1 MGYVRGEGRDQG
13 SLFPVRLD
21 ELIPE
26 GHLVRVID
34 VFVER
39 LDLESLGFDK
49 TVPAATGRPC
59 YHPGDMLRLY
69 LYGYLNR
76 VRSSRRLERECG
88 RNVELMWLL
97 GRLAPDHK
105 TIAEFRRLNG
115 KGVRGACAAFVRFC
129 RHAGLVGGHWVAIDG
144 SKFQAV
150 ASKAKALTQ
159 EQLRREQAQAEQRVA
174 QYLAE
179 LDSSDKQEGE
189 ALVSE
194 ERLRAALDALDH
206 YATTEALMA
215 QLGQSQYVAGEP
227 DAKLMRTTSGSQ
239 VAYNVHTAVD
249 AQSALIVAHEVTSE
263 GTDNRSLEPMAKA
276 AQEALNAKTLKVVA
290 DAGYSSGE
298 QAAAC
303 EARGIEPFVPPNR
316 SENTHGG
323 GMFFNASRFTYD
335 AKSDTYRCPANQR
348 LHRKQLMRAER
359 AVLYTT
365 AACGRCRLRPQCTAG
380 RQRHVMR
387 HLFEDALQRMR
398 RRIEEHPE
406 AMKLRRATAGHPF
419 GTIKYQ
425 IFGNPRFL
433 VRSRWAAGTEMAL
446 AVLVYNLKRAAS
458 LLGNGGLL
466 KQLGAASP

>member
-13 SLFPVRLD
+13 SLFPVRLE

-34 VFVER
+34 AFVER
-39 LDLESLGFDK
+39 LDLGALGFERAA
-49 TVPAATGRPC
+49 PAATGRPC
-59 YHPGDMLRLY
+59 YHPGDLLRLY

-76 VRSSRRLERECG
+76 VRSSRRLERECA

-115 KGVRGACAAFVRFC
+115 KGVRGACASFVRFC
-129 RHAGLVGGHWVAIDG
+129 RHAGLLGGHWVAIDG

-150 ASKAKALTQ
+150 ASREKALTRD
-159 EQLRREQAQAEQRVA
+159 QLARERAQAEQRVA

-179 LDSSDKQEGE
+179 LDASDKHEGE

-194 ERLRAALDALDH
+194 ERLRAALDALDQLD
-206 YATTEALMA
+206 TTQALME
-215 QLGQSQYVAGEP
+215 QLGQSQYVDGEP
-227 DAKLMRTTSGSQ
+227 DAKIMRTTSGSQ
-239 VAYNVHTAVD
+239 VAYNVQTAVD
-249 AQSALIVAHEVTSE
+249 AQSALIVAHDVTSE
-263 GTDNRSLEPMAKA
+263 ATDNRSLEPMAKA
-276 AQEALNAKTLKVVA
+276 AKEALGVQTLKVAA

-303 EARGIEPFVPPNR
+303 EASGIEPFVPPNR

-323 GMFFNASRFTYD
+323 GTLFDASEFTYD
-335 AKSDTYRCPANQR
+335 AKSDTYRCPANQLLR
-348 LHRKQLMRAER
+348 RKQLMRANR
-359 AVLYTT
+359 AVVYTT
-365 AACGRCRLRPQCTAG
+365 EGCGRCRLKSQCTLG
-380 RQRHVMR
+380 RQRHILR

-406 AMKLRRATAGHPF
+406 AMKLRRATAEHPF

-446 AVLVYNLKRAAS
+446 AVLVYNLKRAGN

-466 KQLGAASP
+466 KQLAAASP

>member
-1 MGYVRGEGRDQG
+1 MGFVRGEGRDQG

-26 GHLVRVID
+26 GHLVRVVD

-39 LDLESLGFDK
+39 LDLGALGFEK
-49 TVPAATGRPC
+49 TAPAATGRPC

-97 GRLAPDHK
+97 GRLVPDHK

-129 RHAGLVGGHWVAIDG
+129 RHAGLLGGHWVAIDG

-150 ASKAKALTQ
+150 ASREKALTR
-159 EQLRREQAQAEQRVA
+159 EQLHREQAQAEQRVA

-179 LDSSDKQEGE
+179 LDASDKQDGE
-189 ALVSE
+189 ALVTE
-194 ERLRAALDALDH
+194 ERLRAALEALDQH
-206 YATTEALMA
+206 ATTQALMEE
-215 QLGQSQYVAGEP
+215 LGQSQYVAGEP
-227 DAKLMRTTSGSQ
+227 DAKIMRTTAGSQ
-239 VAYNVHTAVD
+239 VAYNVQTAVD

-263 GTDNRSLEPMAKA
+263 ATDNRSLESMAKA
-276 AQEALNAKTLKVVA
+276 AQQALGAKTLKVVA
-290 DAGYSSGE
+290 DAGYSNGE

-303 EARGIEPFVPPNR
+303 EASGIEPFVPPNR
-316 SENTHGG
+316 SGNTHGG
-323 GMFFNASRFTYD
+323 GMLFDASRFIYD
-335 AKSDTYRCPANQR
+335 AKSDTYRCPANQLLR
-348 LHRKQLMRAER
+348 RKQLMRAER

-365 AACGRCRLRPQCTAG
+365 SACGSCHLKSQCTTG
-380 RQRHVMR
+380 GQRHVMR
-387 HLFEDALQRMR
+387 HLFEDALQRLR
-398 RRIEEHPE
+398 RRIEQHPE
-406 AMKLRRATAGHPF
+406 AMKLRRATVEHPF

-446 AVLVYNLKRAAS
+446 AVLVYNLKRAAN
-458 LLGNGGLL
+458 LLGGRGLL
-466 KQLGAASP
+466 QHLAATSP